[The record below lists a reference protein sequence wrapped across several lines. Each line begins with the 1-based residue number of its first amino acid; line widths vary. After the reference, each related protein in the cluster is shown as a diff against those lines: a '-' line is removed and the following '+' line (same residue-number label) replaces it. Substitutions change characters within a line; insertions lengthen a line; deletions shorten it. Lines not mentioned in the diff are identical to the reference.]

1 MFISKRV
8 NCSKSQFRWVL
19 ADAWTWQTLT
29 GVLCRHFLSSSRF
42 HVERAIP
49 SALLQQAA
57 GYAILSV
64 VKVGMGWSAA
74 VGTGLVV
81 ARREDGSWSPP
92 SAIGLSSFGWGIQ
105 AGGELTDLLLV
116 LSSPET
122 VKVWRS

>member
-1 MFISKRV
+1 M
-8 NCSKSQFRWVL
+8 C
-19 ADAWTWQTLT
+19 
-29 GVLCRHFLSSSRF
+29 CRHFLSSSRF

-49 SALLQQAA
+49 IALLKQAA

-64 VKVGMGWSAA
+64 VKVGMGWSAG

-92 SAIGLSSFGWGIQ
+92 SAIGLTSFGWGIQ

-116 LSSPET
+116 LSSAET
-122 VKVWRS
+122 VKVCHKCMESSLKL